1 MADDKKPAADPIIS
15 EKQYAQA
22 KDGIMAILSY
32 VDSPF
37 KLIVVIILGALGFV
51 GYFVYTNQNLL
62 ISVYVKSQEL
72 PTLDSDKFDDAAMM
86 LFKELKADT
95 VAIFTVDPIL
105 NKRVLARAYAKDNSR
120 EKKIEG
126 INVKLFNSSGGN
138 NQDVIKLMGG
148 ETPCSDYSIPQ
159 SIVGL
164 WYVQQGVKFT
174 CRVSSPTSVESFV
187 GQITVGWVNK
197 PADLEYAKSVLN
209 IISDM
214 IVKEKR

>member
-126 INVKLFNSSGGN
+126 INV
-138 NQDVIKLMGG
+138 
-148 ETPCSDYSIPQ
+148 
-159 SIVGL
+159 
-164 WYVQQGVKFT
+164 
-174 CRVSSPTSVESFV
+174 
-187 GQITVGWVNK
+187 
-197 PADLEYAKSVLN
+197 
-209 IISDM
+209 
-214 IVKEKR
+214 